1 MLRKIIV
8 TGGATLLLKLA
19 YDGFI
24 SDLVPN
30 TTIWQAMPYQVQ
42 TAEGVVTLFRIDL
55 DSDDLA
61 FCGLVGL
68 MLSTFEGITRKVAPG
83 GGN

>member
-1 MLRKIIV
+1 MIRKIIV

-24 SDLVPN
+24 ADLVPN
-30 TTIWQAMPYQVQ
+30 TPIWQAMPYQVQ
-42 TAEGVVTLFRIDL
+42 TPQGVVTLFRIDL
-55 DSDDLA
+55 DADDLA

-68 MLSTFEGITRKVAPG
+68 LLATVEGVTRKVAPG
-83 GGN
+83 GA